1 MVTADKGRQ
10 KAILNRHEKK
20 LIKFRKNQNITPQ
33 VMNPVLRNVSYIIF
47 HHMTCQMQK
56 LQLYLMVWTLIF
68 PQILVVTHLQQ
79 NSNSF
84 FRT

>member
-33 VMNPVLRNVSYIIF
+33 GHKPSFAKCIVHNFSSYDLPDAEI
-47 HHMTCQMQK
+47 TA
-56 LQLYLMVWTLIF
+56 LSYGLD
-68 PQILVVTHLQQ
+68 THIPADTS
-79 NSNSF
+79 SNTF
-84 FRT
+84 ATEF